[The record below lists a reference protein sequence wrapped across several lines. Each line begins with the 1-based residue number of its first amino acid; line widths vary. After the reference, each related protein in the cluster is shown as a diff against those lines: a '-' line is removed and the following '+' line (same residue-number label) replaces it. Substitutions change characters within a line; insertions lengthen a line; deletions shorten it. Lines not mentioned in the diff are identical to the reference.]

1 MYVCICVCA
10 CYLFSLL
17 LHFFLL
23 FLLQI
28 LHILR
33 VVLYVIQLNNVFNA
47 TAANYLQFSFSK
59 ITTAYNIHISLY
71 FKYETMKKAKES

>member
-1 MYVCICVCA
+1 MCVYVCVRVI
-10 CYLFSLL
+10 YLAYCFTFFSC
-17 LHFFLL
+17 FYYKYYY
-23 FLLQI
+23 
-28 LHILR
+28 ILR

-59 ITTAYNIHISLY
+59 ITTAYNIHTSLY